1 MAWSPVPLAGGH
13 YTDNARPW
21 ANQEVVN
28 WLPVKAE
35 RPGARSDLMLRDVPG
50 LRPFSVVGT
59 GPIRGAH
66 NAEGTLFIVSGTGL
80 YRISPLGVASSLGTV
95 PGVGRVSM
103 AHNQITGG
111 NEVVIANGSAAYVY
125 NTAEDSFA
133 QITDEGFPGA
143 KSVRFLGQMILY
155 VEPFGRYWGSSDLAD
170 ATSYNTI
177 FRQEAEG
184 SPDLILHVEPSQG
197 EALVFGKRT
206 IEVWNNTV
214 TENANFQRTTVIE
227 RGAASQ
233 GAIVTLD
240 NSVMFLGD
248 DGVLYRLDGYTPI
261 PISTRLLEF
270 GIRREDREKAYAFTW
285 EDGGHKVVYF
295 NFPGGKTYG
304 FDVSQNEWHR
314 RESYGLDRWRLNCL
328 APFARKWIGGD
339 FADGTLWE
347 LDWDYH
353 KEGCD
358 EIVRICRPPMMHN
371 GGNRVRVNG
380 LRFVVDMG
388 EAADPLEASITG
400 ALPDGYPG
408 DEVSYQ
414 YTIAGYVEGDE
425 VSGIAVTDGALPAG
439 LSISTTGLVT
449 GTRTEDGD
457 YTFTL
462 SGTDR
467 CGNSVTLT
475 DSSTTHPFTISGDL
489 PDGVVG
495 QSLPGGYTN
504 THGVTPITY
513 AAGAGTPT
521 GGTLGT
527 DGNWTGS
534 YTAPGSFAWPVTAT
548 DSAGNTATLNDSNV
562 VTGPLAFSVRENAS
576 QVYRYNADGNA
587 LTSVTTIAGDKFGVA
602 VTRDYNYVW
611 VCDRDNDLLYKLNAT
626 TLAVEFSVATVNAP
640 VGVVLSP
647 DGTKVYVQGFSQ
659 VRSHSATDGATV
671 LTGTLSASSQV
682 GAPGIAINPDG
693 SKLYTSHGVSAGFVM
708 LDATT
713 LTETSVVAVSIYASI
728 AINPAGTLVY
738 AQRQASATIDVFSAS
753 TGAFSHSIAGGSSD
767 GSIAFLPDGSKFYVA
782 GQGSGTKVINATTEV
797 SSGITGAGGSGNSGA
812 AVSPD
817 GGTLF
822 AVYGTG
828 GVLHEVDTATD
839 TLRSST
845 ASSTVYGRGIASRAL
860 P

>member
-1 MAWSPVPLAGGH
+1 MAWQPVPLASGH

-28 WLPVKAE
+28 WLPVKPE
-35 RPGARSDLMLRDVPG
+35 RPGTRSELMLRDVPG

-80 YRISPLGVASSLGTV
+80 YRINTLGVASSLGTI

-111 NEVVIANGSAAYVY
+111 NQVVIANGSSGYVFD
-125 NTAEDSFA
+125 TTDESLT

-155 VEPFGRYWGSSDLAD
+155 VEPFGRFWGSSDLAD

-206 IEVWNNTV
+206 IEVWSNQV

-227 RGAASQ
+227 RGAAS
-233 GAIVTLD
+233 GNAVVTLD
-240 NSVMFLGD
+240 NSCIFLGD
-248 DGVLYRLDGYTPI
+248 DGILYRLNGYTPV
-261 PISTRLLEF
+261 PISTRPLEF
-270 GIRREDREKAYAFTW
+270 KLKDYDLSKAFAFTW
-285 EDGGHKVVYF
+285 EDAGFKVVYF
-295 NFPGGKTYG
+295 TVPGGHTWGY
-304 FDVSQNEWHR
+304 DVATGELHR
-314 RESYGLDRWRLNCL
+314 RESYELDRWRLNTL
-328 APFARKWIGGD
+328 TPFARKWIGGD

-380 LRFVVDMG
+380 LRLEVDMG

-408 DEVSYQ
+408 DEVNYQ

-449 GTRTEDGD
+449 GTRTVSGD
-457 YTFTL
+457 YSFTI

-467 CGNSVTLT
+467 CGQAVTLT
-475 DSSTTHPFTISGDL
+475 DDSTTHPFTISGDL

-495 QSLPGGYTN
+495 QPLSGGYTN
-504 THGVTPITY
+504 THGVEPITY
-513 AAGAGTPT
+513 AVGAGIPT

-527 DGNWTGS
+527 DGNWTGA
-534 YTAPGSFAWPVTAT
+534 YTTAGAFAWLVTAT
-548 DSAGNTATLNDSNV
+548 DAAGNTATLNDSNV
-562 VTGPLAFSVRENAS
+562 VTGPLAFTARESAA
-576 QVYRYNADGNA
+576 QVYRYNADGNV
-587 LTSVTTIAGDKFGVA
+587 LSSVSTITGDKFGVA
-602 VTRDYNYVW
+602 MSRDYTSIW
-611 VCDRDNDLLYKLNAT
+611 VCDRDNDRLYRLNAT
-626 TLAVEFSVATVNAP
+626 TLAVELNVATVSAP
-640 VGVVLSP
+640 LGVVLSP
-647 DGTKVYVQGFSQ
+647 DGATVYVQGASQ
-659 VRSHSATDGATV
+659 VRSHAAADGAV
-671 LTGTLSASSQV
+671 IATGTFNTKV
-682 GAPGIAINPDG
+682 GSPSVAIHPDG
-693 SKLYTSHGVSAGFVM
+693 SKLYTSDSGFFITV
-708 LDATT
+708 DTAT
-713 LTETSVVAVSIYASI
+713 LTPSSVALSTYSSV
-728 AINPAGTLVY
+728 AINPAGTFVY
-738 AQRQASATIDVFSAS
+738 AQREAAATIDVFTAA
-753 TGAFSHSIAGGSSD
+753 GAFSHSIAGGSSD
-767 GSIAFLPDGSKFYVA
+767 GSIAFLPDGSKFYTA
-782 GQGSGTKVINATTEV
+782 GTGGTKVINATTEV
-797 SSGITGAGGSGNSGA
+797 STAVVGIGAIGQHGA
-812 AVSPD
+812 AVSAD

-822 AVYGTG
+822 VVDNADGRIY
-828 GVLHEVDTATD
+828 EADTATNIV
-839 TLRSST
+839 RSNTGAGT
-845 ASSTVYGRGIASRAL
+845 AYGRSIASRAL